1 MISVIVPIYNVA
13 PYLAQCLDSLQR
25 QTYSDM
31 QVVLVND
38 GSTDDS
44 PAIAHRY
51 VQQDKR
57 FILVNQ
63 ANGGL
68 SAARNTGLEH
78 AKGEY
83 VTFVDSDDYIDDDY
97 LATLIRHAEGYDVV
111 QSGFRRVNDQGNIL
125 REVKPHPTYRLN
137 SACFRLYRRTFLTEN
152 SLAFEVGQFYE
163 DVLFSAKMWLSHP
176 RINTIDYCGYN
187 YRVNSSSITSL
198 RHDTRYLFNC
208 LRQMQHEA
216 TTLHDRWIL
225 CYTRLR
231 LRAHFILNR

>member
-13 PYLAQCLDSLQR
+13 PYLAQCLDSVQR

-31 QVVLVND
+31 QVIMVND

-44 PAIAHRY
+44 PDIAQQY

-57 FILVNQ
+57 FTLINQ

-68 SAARNTGLEH
+68 SAARNTGLAH
-78 AKGEY
+78 ANGEY
-83 VTFVDSDDYIDDDY
+83 VTFIDSDDYIDDDY
-97 LATLIRHAEGYDVV
+97 LATLICHAEGYDVV
-111 QSGFRRVNDQGNIL
+111 QNGFRRVNNQGNVL
-125 REVKPHPTYRLN
+125 REVMPHPTYRLN
-137 SACFRLYRRTFLTEN
+137 SAWSRLYRRSFLTEN
-152 SLAFEVGQFYE
+152 NLAFEVGQYYE

-176 RINTIDYCGYN
+176 HIITIDYCGYN
-187 YRVNSSSITSL
+187 YRVNSSSITSK
-198 RHDTRYLFNC
+198 RHDTRYVFSY
-208 LRQMQHEA
+208 LRRMHHEA

-225 CYTRLR
+225 CYTSLR